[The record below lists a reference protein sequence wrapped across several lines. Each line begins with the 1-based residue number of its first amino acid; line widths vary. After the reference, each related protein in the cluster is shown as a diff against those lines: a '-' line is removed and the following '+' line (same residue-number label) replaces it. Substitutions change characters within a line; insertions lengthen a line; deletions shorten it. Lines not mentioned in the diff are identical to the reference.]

1 MQKLRLYVLPGL
13 FVFHV
18 LLLVVII
25 ASSATASAASPPL
38 QSVWFWTV
46 LMTLA
51 SQLCL
56 TALGAAWGS
65 EPWPLRLP
73 GWGALAAL
81 SWFALVLVCGED
93 WTARFPE
100 RLLRD
105 NGDAVVRWTALGSWL
120 LLVGLLLGLRMMPF
134 LRWQI
139 VPGAV
144 PSVPVDSA
152 VRATSLRRSMLLVL
166 GVWCGVLVLL
176 SNVDRWVGVGAE
188 FEPDSWMYRH
198 VVDGVRQGI
207 FGVTFFLLVA
217 LPLGIGLIWNRLAD
231 WLLYRRPW
239 TLPVLANLVPCAA
252 IAWLLSFGGP
262 FDNVS
267 QRLLASLCL
276 LPALAS

>member
-25 ASSATASAASPPL
+25 VSSATASEASPPF
-38 QSVWFWTV
+38 QSVWFYTV

-100 RLLRD
+100 GLLSD
-105 NGDAVVRWTALGSWL
+105 NEAHQGDAVVRWTALGSWL
-120 LLVGLLLGLRMMPF
+120 LLVGLAL
-134 LRWQI
+134 
-139 VPGAV
+139 
-144 PSVPVDSA
+144 SA
-152 VRATSLRRSMLLVL
+152 
-166 GVWCGVLVLL
+166 
-176 SNVDRWVGVGAE
+176 
-188 FEPDSWMYRH
+188 H
-198 VVDGVRQGI
+198 I
-207 FGVTFFLLVA
+207 
-217 LPLGIGLIWNRLAD
+217 
-231 WLLYRRPW
+231 
-239 TLPVLANLVPCAA
+239 
-252 IAWLLSFGGP
+252 
-262 FDNVS
+262 
-267 QRLLASLCL
+267 
-276 LPALAS
+276 